1 MTYEIN
7 LNTITDEL
15 VETYN
20 RLLHNDV
27 CIADAYRDQATENFE
42 GTVGLFVLTGRIEDN
57 EEAFEYIETLKDKFN
72 YCRKCFEESYELE
85 TKNMMCDYGG
95 VCAGMSCP
103 MYWKCQ
109 HWLQDTHTTYITRV
123 EMPLLFFYHWGS
135 SYNFIPTT
143 IK

>member
-20 RLLHNDV
+20 KLLHNDV
-27 CIADAYRDQATENFE
+27 CIADAYRDEATENFE
-42 GTVGLFVLTGRIEDN
+42 GTVGVFVLTGRIEDN
-57 EEAFEYIETLKDKFN
+57 EEAFEYIETLKARFSN
-72 YCRKCFEESYELE
+72 CRKTFEESYELE
-85 TKNMMCDYGG
+85 TKNMMCDYSG

-109 HWLQDTHTTYITRV
+109 H
-123 EMPLLFFYHWGS
+123 
-135 SYNFIPTT
+135 
-143 IK
+143 